1 MGVRDKR
8 KPARGLAGTV
18 VKGEGV
24 GTPSLDDEELYFD
37 VFQAF
42 GGGDGVG

>member
-1 MGVRDKR
+1 MLGTKEN
-8 KPARGLAGTV
+8 PQAELAGTV

-24 GTPSLDDEELYFD
+24 GTPPLEDEELYFE

>member
-1 MGVRDKR
+1 MLGTKEN
-8 KPARGLAGTV
+8 PQAELAGTG
-18 VKGEGV
+18 VKDKGV
-24 GTPSLDDEELYFD
+24 GTPSLEDEELYFD

>member
-1 MGVRDKR
+1 MLGTKEN
-8 KPARGLAGTV
+8 PQAELAGTV

-24 GTPSLDDEELYFD
+24 GTPSLEDEELYFD

-42 GGGDGVG
+42 GGGYGVR